1 MELKFMDN
9 KKNDSYYFAKIIK
22 DINIIKRHLGNASYE
37 QFMADQLMNDATMF
51 RLVQLIENIKSISPA
66 FKDSHTEIPW
76 SDIVGFRNKIVH
88 EYGKTDYTIVYQI
101 FTRDLDVL
109 IDLFEQYL

>member
-9 KKNDSYYFAKIIK
+9 KKNDSCYFSKIIE
-22 DINIIKRHLGNASYE
+22 DISTIKKHLGNASYE

-51 RLVQLIENIKSISPA
+51 RLVQLIENIKSISQT
-66 FKDSHTEIPW
+66 FKDSHQEIPW
-76 SDIVGFRNKIVH
+76 SNIVGFRNKIVH
-88 EYGKTDYTIVYQI
+88 EYGNTDYTIVYQI

-109 IDLFEQYL
+109 MNLFEQYL